1 MATPGIY
8 AGRSMSDEIGRRDRV
23 QARDRIADS
32 THDFIHAENELV
44 G

>member
-1 MATPGIY
+1 MAISGLY
-8 AGRSMSDEIGRRDRV
+8 AGRSTSDEIGRRDRV
-23 QARDRIADS
+23 HARDRIADS